1 MKASDYNLLKR
12 TVMLKYQIFLI
23 FSLIVVFFTS
33 GCSSIDKA
41 ESLYREGDKQAAL
54 EMAISLMDKDEPAV
68 RLRAVKLIGKIG
80 EKSAGSVLLEHLND
94 SDSKVQREIIVTLG
108 QLKYEP
114 ALEGLL
120 DLAVTA
126 DETQIRALASSFR
139 SFGKEGIDRLVTR
152 FDSPTETSNRGAF
165 KALLIQIGPDVAPSI
180 IGILKGRSFFE
191 NRENFD
197 ILVRVKNP
205 RVARLMLP
213 FLEDEEVASQVVEA
227 IGRLGSGAVNATIEA
242 LDQMKG
248 KESNIPV
255 MENIIKILGEL
266 KDPRAVESLESL
278 SQHSSERIRDA
289 VDRAL
294 FQIRGY

>member
-1 MKASDYNLLKR
+1 MKVSDYNSFKK

-23 FSLIVVFFTS
+23 FSLILVFFTS

-80 EKSAGSVLLEHLND
+80 EKSAGSTLLKHLND

-114 ALEGLL
+114 ALDALL

-126 DETQIRALASSFR
+126 DEAQIRALASSFR

-180 IGILKGRSFFE
+180 IRILKGKSFFE

>member
-1 MKASDYNLLKR
+1 
-12 TVMLKYQIFLI
+12 MLKYQILLI
-23 FSLIVVFFTS
+23 FSLILVFFTS

-41 ESLYREGDKQAAL
+41 ESLYREGDKKAAL
-54 EMAISLMDKDEPAV
+54 EMAIALMDKDEPAV

-94 SDSKVQREIIVTLG
+94 SNSKVQREIIVTLG

-126 DETQIRALASSFR
+126 DEAQIRALASSFR

>member
-1 MKASDYNLLKR
+1 
-12 TVMLKYQIFLI
+12 MLKYQIFLI
-23 FSLIVVFFTS
+23 FSLILVLFTS

-80 EKSAGSVLLEHLND
+80 EKSAGSVLLAHLND
-94 SDSKVQREIIVTLG
+94 SDSKVQRKIIVTLG

-114 ALEGLL
+114 ALDGLV

-152 FDSPTETSNRGAF
+152 YDSPTETSNRGAF

-266 KDPRAVESLESL
+266 KDPRAVESLETL

>member
-1 MKASDYNLLKR
+1 
-12 TVMLKYQIFLI
+12 MLKYRFFLLGLV
-23 FSLIVVFFTS
+23 LILIAS

-41 ESLYREGDKQAAL
+41 ESLYQEGDKQAAL
-54 EMAISLMDKDEPAV
+54 EMAISLMVEDEPAV

-80 EKSAGSVLLEHLND
+80 EKSAGSTLLKHLND

-114 ALEGLL
+114 ALDGLL

-126 DETQIRALASSFR
+126 DEAQIRALASSFR

-152 FDSPTETSNRGAF
+152 YDSPTETSNRGAF

>member
-1 MKASDYNLLKR
+1 
-12 TVMLKYQIFLI
+12 MLKYQIFLI
-23 FSLIVVFFTS
+23 ISLILVFFTS

-80 EKSAGSVLLEHLND
+80 EKSAGSTLLKHLND

-114 ALEGLL
+114 ALDALL
-120 DLAVTA
+120 YLAVTA
-126 DETQIRALASSFR
+126 DEAQIRALASSFR

-152 FDSPTETSNRGAF
+152 FDSPTETSNRVAF

>member
-1 MKASDYNLLKR
+1 
-12 TVMLKYQIFLI
+12 MLKYRFFLLGLVLL
-23 FSLIVVFFTS
+23 LIAS

-41 ESLYREGDKQAAL
+41 ESLYQEGDKQAAL
-54 EMAISLMDKDEPAV
+54 EMAISLMDEDEPAV

-80 EKSAGSVLLEHLND
+80 EKSAGSTLLKHLND
-94 SDSKVQREIIVTLG
+94 PDGKVQHEIIVTLG

-114 ALEGLL
+114 ALDSLL

-139 SFGKEGIDRLVTR
+139 NYGKEGIDRLVTR
-152 FDSPTETSNRGAF
+152 FDSPTETSNRGAY
-165 KALLIQIGPDVAPSI
+165 KALMIQIGADVAPSI
-180 IGILKGRSFFE
+180 IGILKGSSFFE
-191 NRENFD
+191 NRENFE

-213 FLEDEEVASQVVEA
+213 FLEDEEVATQVVEA
-227 IGRLGSGAVNATIEA
+227 IGRLGSGAVNATIDA
-242 LDQMKG
+242 LNQMKG
-248 KESNIPV
+248 KALNIPM

-266 KDPRAVESLESL
+266 KDPRAVESLEPL

>member
-1 MKASDYNLLKR
+1 
-12 TVMLKYQIFLI
+12 MLKYRFFLLGLVLL
-23 FSLIVVFFTS
+23 LIAS

-41 ESLYREGDKQAAL
+41 ESLYQEGDKQAAL
-54 EMAISLMDKDEPAV
+54 EMAISLMDEDEPAV

-80 EKSAGSVLLEHLND
+80 EKSAGSVLLKHLNAPD
-94 SDSKVQREIIVTLG
+94 GKVQREIIVTLG

-114 ALEGLL
+114 ALDSLL

-139 SFGKEGIDRLVTR
+139 SYGKEGIDRLVTR
-152 FDSPTETSNRGAF
+152 FDSPTETSNRGAY
-165 KALLIQIGPDVAPSI
+165 KALMIQIGADVAPSI

-191 NRENFD
+191 NRENFE

-213 FLEDEEVASQVVEA
+213 FLEDEEVATQVVEA

-242 LDQMKG
+242 LNQMKG
-248 KESNIPV
+248 KALNIPM

-266 KDPRAVESLESL
+266 KDPRAVESLEPL

>member
-1 MKASDYNLLKR
+1 
-12 TVMLKYQIFLI
+12 MLKYRFFLLGLVLL
-23 FSLIVVFFTS
+23 LIAS

-41 ESLYREGDKQAAL
+41 ESLYQEGDKQAAL
-54 EMAISLMDKDEPAV
+54 EMAISLMDEDEPAV

-80 EKSAGSVLLEHLND
+80 EKSAGSVLLKHLND
-94 SDSKVQREIIVTLG
+94 PDGKVQREIIVTLG

-114 ALEGLL
+114 ALESLL

-126 DETQIRALASSFR
+126 DETQIRALAFSFR
-139 SFGKEGIDRLVTR
+139 SYGKEGIDRLVTR
-152 FDSPTETSNRGAF
+152 FDSPTETSNRGAY
-165 KALLIQIGPDVAPSI
+165 KALMIQIGADVAPSI

-191 NRENFD
+191 NRENFE

-213 FLEDEEVASQVVEA
+213 FLEDEEVATQVVEA
-227 IGRLGSGAVNATIEA
+227 IGRLGSGAVNATIDA
-242 LDQMKG
+242 LNQMKG
-248 KESNIPV
+248 KALNIPM

-266 KDPRAVESLESL
+266 KDPMAVESLEPL

>member
-1 MKASDYNLLKR
+1 MVKYRFFLLGL
-12 TVMLKYQIFLI
+12 VLLLI
-23 FSLIVVFFTS
+23 AS

-41 ESLYREGDKQAAL
+41 ESLYQEGDKQAAL
-54 EMAISLMDKDEPAV
+54 EMAISLMDEDEPAV

-80 EKSAGSVLLEHLND
+80 EKSAGSTLLRYLND
-94 SDSKVQREIIVTLG
+94 PDGKVQREIIVTLG

-114 ALEGLL
+114 ALDSLL

-126 DETQIRALASSFR
+126 DETQILALASSFR
-139 SFGKEGIDRLVTR
+139 SYGKEGIDRLVTR
-152 FDSPTETSNRGAF
+152 FDSPTETSNRGAY
-165 KALLIQIGPDVAPSI
+165 KALMIQIGADVAPSI

-191 NRENFD
+191 NRENFE

-213 FLEDEEVASQVVEA
+213 FLEDEEVATQVVEA
-227 IGRLGSGAVNATIEA
+227 IGRLGSGAVNATIDA
-242 LDQMKG
+242 LNQMKG
-248 KESNIPV
+248 KALNIPM

-266 KDPRAVESLESL
+266 KDPRAVESLEPL

>member
-1 MKASDYNLLKR
+1 
-12 TVMLKYQIFLI
+12 MLKYRFFLLGLVLL
-23 FSLIVVFFTS
+23 LIAS

-41 ESLYREGDKQAAL
+41 ESLYQEGDKQAAL
-54 EMAISLMDKDEPAV
+54 EMAISLMDEDEPAV

-80 EKSAGSVLLEHLND
+80 EKSTGSTLLKHLND

-114 ALEGLL
+114 ALDGLL

-126 DETQIRALASSFR
+126 DEAQIRALASSFR

-152 FDSPTETSNRGAF
+152 YDSPTETSNRGAF

-242 LDQMKG
+242 LDQMKE

>member
-1 MKASDYNLLKR
+1 MINNQLKR
-12 TVMLKYQIFLI
+12 TVMLKYQNFLI
-23 FSLIVVFFTS
+23 FSLILVFFTS

-94 SDSKVQREIIVTLG
+94 SDNKVQREIIVTLG

-120 DLAVTA
+120 VLAVSA
-126 DETQIRALASSFR
+126 DEAQI
-139 SFGKEGIDRLVTR
+139 
-152 FDSPTETSNRGAF
+152 RGAF

-289 VDRAL
+289 VDRTL

>member
-1 MKASDYNLLKR
+1 
-12 TVMLKYQIFLI
+12 MLKYRFFLLGLVLL
-23 FSLIVVFFTS
+23 LIAS

-41 ESLYREGDKQAAL
+41 ESLYQEGDKQAAL
-54 EMAISLMDKDEPAV
+54 EMAISLMDEDEPAV

-80 EKSAGSVLLEHLND
+80 EKSAGSVLLKHLNAPD
-94 SDSKVQREIIVTLG
+94 GKVQREIIVTLG

-114 ALEGLL
+114 ALDSLL

-139 SFGKEGIDRLVTR
+139 SYGKEGIDRLVTR

-242 LDQMKG
+242 LDQMKE

>member
-1 MKASDYNLLKR
+1 
-12 TVMLKYQIFLI
+12 MLKYRFFLLGLVLL
-23 FSLIVVFFTS
+23 LIAS

-41 ESLYREGDKQAAL
+41 ESLYQEGDKQAAL
-54 EMAISLMDKDEPAV
+54 EMAISLMVEDEPAV

-80 EKSAGSVLLEHLND
+80 EKSAGSTLLKHLND

-114 ALEGLL
+114 ALDGLL

-126 DETQIRALASSFR
+126 DEAQIRALASSFR

-152 FDSPTETSNRGAF
+152 YDSPTETSNRGAF

-266 KDPRAVESLESL
+266 KDPRAVESLEPL

>member
-1 MKASDYNLLKR
+1 
-12 TVMLKYQIFLI
+12 MLKYRFFLLGLV
-23 FSLIVVFFTS
+23 LILIAS

-41 ESLYREGDKQAAL
+41 ESLYQEGDKQAAL

-80 EKSAGSVLLEHLND
+80 EKSSGSVLLEHLND

-114 ALEGLL
+114 ALDALL

-126 DETQIRALASSFR
+126 DEAQIRALASSFR

-152 FDSPTETSNRGAF
+152 YDSPTETSNRGAF

>member
-1 MKASDYNLLKR
+1 
-12 TVMLKYQIFLI
+12 MLKYRFFLLGLVLL
-23 FSLIVVFFTS
+23 LIAS

-41 ESLYREGDKQAAL
+41 ESLYQEGDKQAAL
-54 EMAISLMDKDEPAV
+54 EMAISLMDEDEPAV
-68 RLRAVKLIGKIG
+68 RLRAIKLIGKIG
-80 EKSAGSVLLEHLND
+80 EKSAGSTLLKHLND

-114 ALEGLL
+114 ALDGLL

-126 DETQIRALASSFR
+126 DEAQIRALASSFR

-242 LDQMKG
+242 LDQMKE

>member
-1 MKASDYNLLKR
+1 
-12 TVMLKYQIFLI
+12 MLKYRFFLLGLVLL
-23 FSLIVVFFTS
+23 LIAS

-41 ESLYREGDKQAAL
+41 ESLYQEGDKQAAL
-54 EMAISLMDKDEPAV
+54 EMAISLMDEDEPAV

-80 EKSAGSVLLEHLND
+80 EKSAGSVLLKHLNAPD
-94 SDSKVQREIIVTLG
+94 GKVQREIIVTLG

-114 ALEGLL
+114 ALDSLL

-139 SFGKEGIDRLVTR
+139 NYGKEGIDRLVTR
-152 FDSPTETSNRGAF
+152 FDSPTETSNRGAY
-165 KALLIQIGPDVAPSI
+165 KALMIQIGADVAPSI

-191 NRENFD
+191 NRENFE

-205 RVARLMLP
+205 RVARLMLL

-242 LDQMKG
+242 LDQMKE

>member
-1 MKASDYNLLKR
+1 
-12 TVMLKYQIFLI
+12 MLKYQIFLI
-23 FSLIVVFFTS
+23 FSLILVLFTS

-68 RLRAVKLIGKIG
+68 RLRAVKLIDKIG
-80 EKSAGSVLLEHLND
+80 EKSAGSTLLKHLND

-114 ALEGLL
+114 ALDALL

-126 DETQIRALASSFR
+126 DEAQIRALASSFR

>member
-1 MKASDYNLLKR
+1 
-12 TVMLKYQIFLI
+12 MLKYQIFLI
-23 FSLIVVFFTS
+23 FSLILVFFIS
-33 GCSSIDKA
+33 GCASIDKA

-80 EKSAGSVLLEHLND
+80 EKSAGSTLLKHLND

-114 ALEGLL
+114 ALDGLL

-126 DETQIRALASSFR
+126 DEAQIRALASSFR

-152 FDSPTETSNRGAF
+152 YDSPTETSNRGAF

>member
-1 MKASDYNLLKR
+1 
-12 TVMLKYQIFLI
+12 MLKYRFFLLGLV
-23 FSLIVVFFTS
+23 LILIAS

-41 ESLYREGDKQAAL
+41 ESLYQEGDKQAAL
-54 EMAISLMDKDEPAV
+54 EMAISLMDEDEPAV

-80 EKSAGSVLLEHLND
+80 EKSAGSTLLKHLND
-94 SDSKVQREIIVTLG
+94 PDGKVQREIIVTLG

-114 ALEGLL
+114 ALDSLL

-139 SFGKEGIDRLVTR
+139 NYGKEGIDRLVTR
-152 FDSPTETSNRGAF
+152 FDSPTETSNRGAY
-165 KALLIQIGPDVAPSI
+165 KALMIQIGADVAPSI

-191 NRENFD
+191 NRENFE

-213 FLEDEEVASQVVEA
+213 FLEDEEVATQVVEA
-227 IGRLGSGAVNATIEA
+227 IGRLGSGAVNATIDA
-242 LDQMKG
+242 LNQMKG
-248 KESNIPV
+248 KALNIPM

-266 KDPRAVESLESL
+266 KDPRAVESLEPL
-278 SQHSSERIRDA
+278 SQHPSERIRDA

>member
-1 MKASDYNLLKR
+1 
-12 TVMLKYQIFLI
+12 MLKYRFFLLGLVLL
-23 FSLIVVFFTS
+23 LIAS

-41 ESLYREGDKQAAL
+41 ESLYQEGDKQAAL
-54 EMAISLMDKDEPAV
+54 EMAISLMDEDEPAV

-80 EKSAGSVLLEHLND
+80 EISAGSTLLKHLND
-94 SDSKVQREIIVTLG
+94 PDGKVQREIIVTLG

-114 ALEGLL
+114 ALDSLL

-126 DETQIRALASSFR
+126 DETQIRALASSLR
-139 SFGKEGIDRLVTR
+139 SYGKEGIDRLVTR
-152 FDSPTETSNRGAF
+152 FDSPTETSNRGAY
-165 KALLIQIGPDVAPSI
+165 KALMIQIGADVAPSI

-191 NRENFD
+191 NRENFE

-213 FLEDEEVASQVVEA
+213 FLEDEEVATQVVEA
-227 IGRLGSGAVNATIEA
+227 IGRLGSGAVNATIDA
-242 LDQMKG
+242 LNQMKG
-248 KESNIPV
+248 KALNIPM

-266 KDPRAVESLESL
+266 KDPRAVESLEPL

>member
-1 MKASDYNLLKR
+1 
-12 TVMLKYQIFLI
+12 MLKYRFFLLGLVLL
-23 FSLIVVFFTS
+23 LIAS

-41 ESLYREGDKQAAL
+41 ESLYQEGDKQAAL
-54 EMAISLMDKDEPAV
+54 EMAISLMDEDEPAV

-80 EKSAGSVLLEHLND
+80 EKSAGSVLLKHLND
-94 SDSKVQREIIVTLG
+94 PDGKVQREIIVTLG

-114 ALEGLL
+114 ALDSLL

-139 SFGKEGIDRLVTR
+139 SYGKEGIDRLVTR
-152 FDSPTETSNRGAF
+152 FDSPTETSNRGAY
-165 KALLIQIGPDVAPSI
+165 KALMIQIGADVAPSI

-191 NRENFD
+191 NRENFE

-213 FLEDEEVASQVVEA
+213 FLEDEEVATQVVEA
-227 IGRLGSGAVNATIEA
+227 IGRLGSGAVNATIDA
-242 LDQMKG
+242 LNQMKG
-248 KESNIPV
+248 KALNIPM

-266 KDPRAVESLESL
+266 KDPRAVESLEPL

>member
-1 MKASDYNLLKR
+1 
-12 TVMLKYQIFLI
+12 MLKYRFFLLGLVLL
-23 FSLIVVFFTS
+23 LIAS

-41 ESLYREGDKQAAL
+41 ESLYQEGDKQAAL
-54 EMAISLMDKDEPAV
+54 EMAISLMDEDEPAV

-80 EKSAGSVLLEHLND
+80 EKSAGSTLLKHLND
-94 SDSKVQREIIVTLG
+94 PDGKVQREIIVTLG

-114 ALEGLL
+114 ALDSLL

-139 SFGKEGIDRLVTR
+139 SYGKEGIDRLVTR
-152 FDSPTETSNRGAF
+152 FDSPTETSNRGAY
-165 KALLIQIGPDVAPSI
+165 KALMIQIGADVAPSI

-191 NRENFD
+191 NRENFE

-213 FLEDEEVASQVVEA
+213 FLEDEEVATQVVEA
-227 IGRLGSGAVNATIEA
+227 IGRLGSGALNATIDA
-242 LDQMKG
+242 LNQMKG
-248 KESNIPV
+248 KALNIPM

-266 KDPRAVESLESL
+266 KDPRAVESLEPL
-278 SQHSSERIRDA
+278 SQHPSERIRDE

>member
-1 MKASDYNLLKR
+1 
-12 TVMLKYQIFLI
+12 MLKYQIFLI
-23 FSLIVVFFTS
+23 FSLILVFFTS
-33 GCSSIDKA
+33 GCSNIDKA

-114 ALEGLL
+114 ALDGLL

-126 DETQIRALASSFR
+126 DEAQIRALASSFR

-152 FDSPTETSNRGAF
+152 YDSPTETSNRGAF

>member
-1 MKASDYNLLKR
+1 
-12 TVMLKYQIFLI
+12 MLKYQIFLI
-23 FSLIVVFFTS
+23 FSLILVFFSS

-41 ESLYREGDKQAAL
+41 ESLYREGDKQASL

-80 EKSAGSVLLEHLND
+80 EKSAGSTLLKHLND

-114 ALEGLL
+114 ALDGLL

-126 DETQIRALASSFR
+126 DEAQIRALASSFR

-152 FDSPTETSNRGAF
+152 FDSPTETSNRVAF

-205 RVARLMLP
+205 RGARLMLP

-248 KESNIPV
+248 KESNIQV
-255 MENIIKILGEL
+255 IENVIKILGEL

>member
-1 MKASDYNLLKR
+1 
-12 TVMLKYQIFLI
+12 MLKYRFFLLGLVLL
-23 FSLIVVFFTS
+23 LIAS

-41 ESLYREGDKQAAL
+41 ESLYQEGDKQAAL
-54 EMAISLMDKDEPAV
+54 EMAISLMDEDEPAV

-80 EKSAGSVLLEHLND
+80 EKSAGSTLLKHLND
-94 SDSKVQREIIVTLG
+94 PDGKVQREIIVTLG

-114 ALEGLL
+114 ALDSLL

-139 SFGKEGIDRLVTR
+139 NYGKEGIDRLVTR
-152 FDSPTETSNRGAF
+152 FDSPTETSNRGAY
-165 KALLIQIGPDVAPSI
+165 KALMIQIGADVAPSI

-191 NRENFD
+191 NRENFE

-213 FLEDEEVASQVVEA
+213 FLEDEEVATQVVEA
-227 IGRLGSGAVNATIEA
+227 IGRLGSGALNATIDA
-242 LDQMKG
+242 LNQMKG
-248 KESNIPV
+248 KALNIPM

-266 KDPRAVESLESL
+266 KDPRAVESLEPL

>member
-1 MKASDYNLLKR
+1 
-12 TVMLKYQIFLI
+12 MLKYRFFLLGLVLL
-23 FSLIVVFFTS
+23 LIAS

-41 ESLYREGDKQAAL
+41 ESLYQEGDKQAAL
-54 EMAISLMDKDEPAV
+54 EMAISLMDENEPAV

-80 EKSAGSVLLEHLND
+80 EKSAGSVLLKHLND
-94 SDSKVQREIIVTLG
+94 SDGKVQREIIVTLG

-114 ALEGLL
+114 ALDSLL

-126 DETQIRALASSFR
+126 DEAQIRALASSFR

-152 FDSPTETSNRGAF
+152 YDSPTETSNRGAF

-242 LDQMKG
+242 LDQMKE

>member
-1 MKASDYNLLKR
+1 
-12 TVMLKYQIFLI
+12 MLKYQIFLI
-23 FSLIVVFFTS
+23 FSLILVFFTS

-80 EKSAGSVLLEHLND
+80 EKSVGSVLLEHLND

-114 ALEGLL
+114 ALEDFL

-126 DETQIRALASSFR
+126 DESQIRALASSFR

-213 FLEDEEVASQVVEA
+213 FLEDEEVAPQVVEA

-248 KESNIPV
+248 KQSNIPV

>member
-1 MKASDYNLLKR
+1 
-12 TVMLKYQIFLI
+12 MLKYRFFLLGLVLL
-23 FSLIVVFFTS
+23 LIAS

-54 EMAISLMDKDEPAV
+54 EMAISLMDEDEPAV

-80 EKSAGSVLLEHLND
+80 EKSAGSTLLKHLND
-94 SDSKVQREIIVTLG
+94 PDGKVQREIIVTLG

-114 ALEGLL
+114 ALDSLL

-139 SFGKEGIDRLVTR
+139 SYGKEGIDRLVTR
-152 FDSPTETSNRGAF
+152 FDSPTETSNRGAY
-165 KALLIQIGPDVAPSI
+165 KALMIQIGADVAPSI

-191 NRENFD
+191 NRENFE

-213 FLEDEEVASQVVEA
+213 FLEDEEVATQVVEA
-227 IGRLGSGAVNATIEA
+227 IGRLGSGAVNATIDA
-242 LDQMKG
+242 LNQMKG
-248 KESNIPV
+248 KALNIPM

-266 KDPRAVESLESL
+266 KDPRAVESLEPL
-278 SQHSSERIRDA
+278 SQHPSERIRDA

>member
-1 MKASDYNLLKR
+1 
-12 TVMLKYQIFLI
+12 MLKYRFFLLGLVLL
-23 FSLIVVFFTS
+23 LIAS

-41 ESLYREGDKQAAL
+41 ESLYQEGDKQAAL
-54 EMAISLMDKDEPAV
+54 EMAISLMDEDEPAV

-80 EKSAGSVLLEHLND
+80 EISAGSTLLKHLND
-94 SDSKVQREIIVTLG
+94 PDGKVQREIIVTLG

-114 ALEGLL
+114 ALDSLL

-139 SFGKEGIDRLVTR
+139 SYGKEGIDRLVTR
-152 FDSPTETSNRGAF
+152 FDSPTETSNRGAY
-165 KALLIQIGPDVAPSI
+165 KVLMIQIGADVAPSI

-191 NRENFD
+191 NRENFE

-213 FLEDEEVASQVVEA
+213 FLEDEEVATQVVEA
-227 IGRLGSGAVNATIEA
+227 IGRLGSGAVNATIDA
-242 LDQMKG
+242 LNQMKG
-248 KESNIPV
+248 KALNIPM

-266 KDPRAVESLESL
+266 KDPRAVESLEPL

>member
-1 MKASDYNLLKR
+1 
-12 TVMLKYQIFLI
+12 MLKYRFFLLGLALL
-23 FSLIVVFFTS
+23 LIAS

-41 ESLYREGDKQAAL
+41 ESLYQEGDKQAAL
-54 EMAISLMDKDEPAV
+54 EMAISLMDEDEPAV
-68 RLRAVKLIGKIG
+68 RLHAVKLIGKIG
-80 EKSAGSVLLEHLND
+80 EISAGSTLLKHLND
-94 SDSKVQREIIVTLG
+94 PDGKVQREIIVTLG

-114 ALEGLL
+114 ALDSLL

-126 DETQIRALASSFR
+126 DETQILALASSFR
-139 SFGKEGIDRLVTR
+139 SYGKEGIDRLVTR
-152 FDSPTETSNRGAF
+152 FDSPTETSNRGAY
-165 KALLIQIGPDVAPSI
+165 KALMIQIGADVAPSI

-191 NRENFD
+191 NRENFE

-213 FLEDEEVASQVVEA
+213 FLEDEEVATQVVEA
-227 IGRLGSGAVNATIEA
+227 IGRLGSGAVNATIDA
-242 LDQMKG
+242 LNQMKG
-248 KESNIPV
+248 KALNIPM

-266 KDPRAVESLESL
+266 KDPRAVERLEPL

>member
-1 MKASDYNLLKR
+1 
-12 TVMLKYQIFLI
+12 MLKYRFFLLGLVLL
-23 FSLIVVFFTS
+23 LIAS

-41 ESLYREGDKQAAL
+41 ESLYQEGDKQAAL
-54 EMAISLMDKDEPAV
+54 EMAISLMDEDEPAV
-68 RLRAVKLIGKIG
+68 RFRAVKLIGKIG
-80 EKSAGSVLLEHLND
+80 EKSAGSTLLKHLND
-94 SDSKVQREIIVTLG
+94 PDGKVQREIIVTLG

-114 ALEGLL
+114 ALDSLL

-139 SFGKEGIDRLVTR
+139 SYGKEGIDRLVTR
-152 FDSPTETSNRGAF
+152 FDSPTETSNRGAY
-165 KALLIQIGPDVAPSI
+165 KALMIQIGADVAPSI

-191 NRENFD
+191 NRENFE

-213 FLEDEEVASQVVEA
+213 FLEDEEVATQVVEA
-227 IGRLGSGAVNATIEA
+227 IGRLGSGAVNATIDA
-242 LDQMKG
+242 LNQMKG
-248 KESNIPV
+248 KALNIPM

-266 KDPRAVESLESL
+266 KDPRAVESLEPL

>member
-1 MKASDYNLLKR
+1 
-12 TVMLKYQIFLI
+12 MLKYRFFLLGLVLL
-23 FSLIVVFFTS
+23 LIAS

-41 ESLYREGDKQAAL
+41 ESLYQEGDKQAAL
-54 EMAISLMDKDEPAV
+54 EMAISLMDEDEPAV

-80 EKSAGSVLLEHLND
+80 EKSAGSVLLKHLNAPD
-94 SDSKVQREIIVTLG
+94 GKVQREIIVTLG

-114 ALEGLL
+114 ALDSLL

-139 SFGKEGIDRLVTR
+139 SYGKEGIDRLVTR
-152 FDSPTETSNRGAF
+152 FDSPTETSNRGAY
-165 KALLIQIGPDVAPSI
+165 KALMIQIGADVAPSI

-191 NRENFD
+191 NRENFE

-213 FLEDEEVASQVVEA
+213 FLEDEEVATQVVEA
-227 IGRLGSGAVNATIEA
+227 IGRLGSGAVNATIDA
-242 LDQMKG
+242 LNQMKG
-248 KESNIPV
+248 KALNIPM

-266 KDPRAVESLESL
+266 KDPRAVESLEPL

>member
-1 MKASDYNLLKR
+1 
-12 TVMLKYQIFLI
+12 MLKYRFFLLGLVLL
-23 FSLIVVFFTS
+23 LIAS

-41 ESLYREGDKQAAL
+41 ESLYQEGDKQAAL
-54 EMAISLMDKDEPAV
+54 EMAISLLDEDEPAV

-80 EKSAGSVLLEHLND
+80 EKSAGSTLLKHLND
-94 SDSKVQREIIVTLG
+94 PDGKVQREIIVTLG

-114 ALEGLL
+114 ALDSLL

-139 SFGKEGIDRLVTR
+139 SYGKEGIDRLVTR
-152 FDSPTETSNRGAF
+152 FDSPTETSNRGAY
-165 KALLIQIGPDVAPSI
+165 KALMIQIGADVAPSI

-191 NRENFD
+191 NRENFE

-213 FLEDEEVASQVVEA
+213 FLEDEEVATQVVEA
-227 IGRLGSGAVNATIEA
+227 IGRLGSGAVNATIDA
-242 LDQMKG
+242 LNQMKG
-248 KESNIPV
+248 KALNIPM

-266 KDPRAVESLESL
+266 KDPRAVESLEPL
-278 SQHSSERIRDA
+278 SQHPSERIRDA

>member
-1 MKASDYNLLKR
+1 
-12 TVMLKYQIFLI
+12 MLKYRFFLLGLVLL
-23 FSLIVVFFTS
+23 LIAS

-54 EMAISLMDKDEPAV
+54 EMAISLMDEDEPAV

-80 EKSAGSVLLEHLND
+80 EKSAGSTLLKHLND
-94 SDSKVQREIIVTLG
+94 PDGKVQREIIVTLG

-114 ALEGLL
+114 ALDSLL

-139 SFGKEGIDRLVTR
+139 NYGKEGIDRLVTR
-152 FDSPTETSNRGAF
+152 FDSPTETSNRGAY
-165 KALLIQIGPDVAPSI
+165 KALMIQIGADVAPSI

-191 NRENFD
+191 NRENFE

-213 FLEDEEVASQVVEA
+213 FLEDEEVATQVVEA
-227 IGRLGSGAVNATIEA
+227 IGRLGSGAVNATIDA
-242 LDQMKG
+242 LNQMKG
-248 KESNIPV
+248 KALNIPM

-266 KDPRAVESLESL
+266 KDPRAVESLEPL
-278 SQHSSERIRDA
+278 SQHPSERIRDA

>member
-1 MKASDYNLLKR
+1 
-12 TVMLKYQIFLI
+12 MLKYRFFLLGLVLL
-23 FSLIVVFFTS
+23 LIAS

-41 ESLYREGDKQAAL
+41 ESLYQEGDKQAAL
-54 EMAISLMDKDEPAV
+54 EMAISLMDEDEPAV

-80 EKSAGSVLLEHLND
+80 EKSAGSVLLKHLNAPD
-94 SDSKVQREIIVTLG
+94 GKVQREIIVTLG

-114 ALEGLL
+114 ALDSLL

-242 LDQMKG
+242 LDQMKE

>member
-1 MKASDYNLLKR
+1 
-12 TVMLKYQIFLI
+12 MLKYQIFLI
-23 FSLIVVFFTS
+23 FSLILVFFTS

-41 ESLYREGDKQAAL
+41 ESLYREGDKHAAL

-80 EKSAGSVLLEHLND
+80 EKSTGSTLLKHLND
-94 SDSKVQREIIVTLG
+94 SNSKVQREIIVTLG

-114 ALEGLL
+114 ALDGLL

-126 DETQIRALASSFR
+126 DEAQIRALASSFR

-248 KESNIPV
+248 KESNIQV
-255 MENIIKILGEL
+255 IENIIKILGEL